1 MTPKTYL
8 SFLSSYKSVFGSKA
22 SEIGGM
28 ATRIET
34 GLAKLQDAS
43 ETVERL
49 KTELAVMEKDLAL
62 ASETAETVGI
72 TIFQM
77 IKGTK
82 LKLFLVN

>member
-28 ATRIET
+28 STRIET

-43 ETVERL
+43 ETVEKL
-49 KTELAVMEKDLAL
+49 KTDLAVMEKDLAL
-62 ASETAETVGI
+62 ASETAEKVR
-72 TIFQM
+72 
-77 IKGTK
+77 
-82 LKLFLVN
+82 FLNY

>member
-1 MTPKTYL
+1 
-8 SFLSSYKSVFGSKA
+8 
-22 SEIGGM
+22 M

-62 ASETAETVGI
+62 ASETAETVRI
-72 TIFQM
+72 PIFS
-77 IKGTK
+77 
-82 LKLFLVN
+82 ND